1 MRKLHS
7 SAPRP
12 WHVAQ
17 NLRIPASVKAKLPRC
32 FDHQIKMKTQVKYT
46 AQYCNDW
53 YSFHA
58 IWKVTNSLEL
68 CDRHWNGTILYFT
81 AAAAVEGS
89 RRTMYWDQQYIV
101 TSHSILAFLYVQCS
115 GEFTLN
121 TMISPAAFA
130 LYSSLLQSNSVHC
143 NAFQCISTLQCIAV
157 SEAGDW
163 WGLGWITIKIVTAT
177 IAQSYYHRHRHHAL
191 KGQTLDDL
199 VETTRERSP
208 ETAWDL
214 SVFYPPLFN
223 TSLALEVILTCV
235 FPLREF
241 CSEVMGI

>member
-1 MRKLHS
+1 M
-7 SAPRP
+7 
-12 WHVAQ
+12 
-17 NLRIPASVKAKLPRC
+17 IDTASMQYGRW
-32 FDHQIKMKTQVKYT
+32 QT
-46 AQYCNDW
+46 A
-53 YSFHA
+53 F
-58 IWKVTNSLEL
+58 EL
-68 CDRHWNGTILYFT
+68 SDRHWNGTILYFT
-81 AAAAVEGS
+81 AAAAVEGT

-101 TSHSILAFLYVQCS
+101 AGHSILAFLYVQCS

-130 LYSSLLQSNSVHC
+130 LYSSLLQSTSVHC

-177 IAQSYYHRHRHHAL
+177 VGQSYYHRHRHHAL